1 MSSMGMVG
9 NFGSRIVFETSDRRI
24 LTFSGMTKK
33 VLGKYAKHSVVG
45 KKDRTEFTGPGNISI
60 TFKILLDVTLGV
72 KPREVMDRIEE
83 AVENGETEYL
93 VIGGKP
99 LSQNKFCILSAS
111 EAFDVVMSHGEIAR
125 ATMTISMEEYL

>member
-1 MSSMGMVG
+1 MGMVG

-45 KKDRTEFTGPGNISI
+45 QKDRTEFTGPGNISI

-99 LSQNKFCILSAS
+99 LSQNKFYILSAS

>member
-1 MSSMGMVG
+1 MGMVG

-33 VLGKYAKHSVVG
+33 VSGEYAKHSVIG
-45 KKDRTEFTGPGNISI
+45 QKDRPEFTGPGSTSI
-60 TFKILLDVTLGV
+60 NFKIMLDATLGV
-72 KPREVMDRIEE
+72 RPREVMNRIEE

-99 LSQNKFCILSAS
+99 MSRNKFYISSVS

-125 ATMTISMEEYL
+125 ATLNISMEEYL